1 MAQGS
6 ATVKQILSGDSV
18 LLQGAQKDPNKA
30 PPELKLLLSSTKAP
44 TLAMK
49 SAAMT
54 KTDEPWAWECRE
66 ALRELTI
73 GKAVEFKVDY
83 TLQDRQFGTLTIG
96 GKNVA
101 EHLINIGLAQVQ
113 EGASKSPHI
122 EELQQA
128 QSEAQAKKLGMWGG
142 SGSGGVPRSITYSTD
157 EDFSGKAFLEK
168 HRGEKLTG
176 IVEWVRD
183 AGHVRMMFLPA
194 PVNPSLKTYTLV
206 GLSFTGLQVEGFKRD
221 QETKEEKPT
230 CPVTSYKSK
239 HFLEFRIMNRK
250 LETRVEAVDQFGN
263 LFGTLY
269 HPKGVISKFLVT
281 EGFAKVGG
289 PQLAETEFATELRD
303 LQKAAQAS
311 KKGRWHSYVAPSM
324 GGGKEFHGKVAE
336 IVSGDC
342 IMIRDVDTNE
352 ERRVYLSSTKAP
364 KQGRKDEKPEPWAW
378 EAKEFLRKK
387 FIGKKVKV
395 TLDYT
400 REPMGP
406 GGTEP
411 PPAMAALGTMHFCS
425 VLERNL
431 NLAAEVIAKGYAKV
445 APHRADDDTSEFLD
459 DLVEAEKKAAEAK
472 LGLHS
477 DKQPPAHR
485 FNDLVGQDNANK
497 AKQMA
502 GSIVRMGKVDGMVD
516 FVFNAGRF
524 KVRLDRENLFI
535 PLVLAG
541 IKVPQTAR
549 TVPRKV
555 PAEPF
560 AEEAY
565 AYVRDLVMQ
574 QEVTVE
580 VHTSDRG
587 GNCLGS
593 LFYKVD
599 NKPKNLAETL
609 CELGFCRTVEF
620 SLQGVPYANNLL
632 AAEAL
637 AKKSELRV
645 HTLEEES
652 DVAVVVTKTYP
663 AVEVVHINGVNS
675 FYIQESPDP
684 TLNEIQKNVASAAQ
698 SPQKL
703 DTATLRKG
711 MMVIT
716 EFYGEFYRAQIV
728 SMTSTD
734 CEVLFVDYGNTEKKK
749 KESVKACPGSL
760 SLQAVPARAYHMS
773 LGGLTVTDEY
783 SNDAARC
790 FQHYA
795 QGKLKCGVEY
805 SLHGVGQCVL
815 TSVNGGMSMNER
827 IVSEG
832 LARQDRRQKIS
843 VAQQL
848 EAQQQVARRNRLRMW
863 EQGDNFD
870 DDDWDH

>member
-1 MAQGS
+1 
-6 ATVKQILSGDSV
+6 VKAILSGDSV

-30 PPELKLLLSSTKAP
+30 PPELKLFLSSTKAP
-44 TLAMK
+44 ILAMK
-49 SAAMT
+49 SSAVT

-66 ALRELTI
+66 ALRDLAI
-73 GKAVEFKVDY
+73 GKAVDFKVDY
-83 TLQDRQFGTLTIG
+83 MHQDRQFGTLSLG

-101 EHLINIGLAQVQ
+101 EHLISIGLAQVV
-113 EGASKSPHI
+113 EGANKSPAI
-122 EELQQA
+122 EELLQA

-142 SGSGGVPRSITYSTD
+142 AGAGGAPRTITYGTPTPD
-157 EDFSGKAFLEK
+157 EDFNGKAFLEK

-176 IVEWVRD
+176 VVEYIRD
-183 AGHVRMMFLPA
+183 AGNVRMMFLPA
-194 PVNPSLKTYTLV
+194 PVNPSLKTFTCV

-221 QETKEEKPT
+221 PETKEEKPT
-230 CPVTSYKSK
+230 CAVTSHRSK

-250 LETRVEAVDQFGN
+250 LEARIEAVDQFGN

-269 HPKGVISKFLVT
+269 HPKGVISKFLVQ

-289 PQLAETEFATELRD
+289 PQLAETEFAAELRE
-303 LQKAAQAS
+303 LQKSAQAS

-324 GGGKEFHGKVAE
+324 GGGKEFHAKVAE

-342 IMIRDVDTNE
+342 MIVRDVDTNE

-364 KQGRKDEKPEPWAW
+364 KQGRKDEKPEPWAY

-411 PPAMAALGTMHFCS
+411 PPAMAALGTMCFCT
-425 VLERNL
+425 LMERNV
-431 NLAAEVIAKGYAKV
+431 NVAAEVIAKGYAKV
-445 APHRADDDTSEFLD
+445 APHRSDDDTSEFLD
-459 DLVEAEKKAAEAK
+459 DLVEAEKKAAEGK
-472 LGLHS
+472 HGLHS
-477 DKQPPAHR
+477 DKAPAAHR
-485 FNDLVGQDNANK
+485 FNDLVGSDNANK

-502 GSIVRMGKVDGMVD
+502 GSIVRMGKVDGVVD
-516 FVFNAGRF
+516 YVFNAGRF
-524 KVRLDRENLFI
+524 KVRLDRENLYI

-560 AEEAY
+560 ADEAY

-599 NKPKNLAETL
+599 NRPKNLAETL

-632 AAEAL
+632 AAEQL
-637 AKKSELRV
+637 AKKSDLRV
-645 HTLEEES
+645 HTLEQETDE
-652 DVAVVVTKTYP
+652 AVVVTKTYP
-663 AVEVVHINGVNS
+663 AVEVVHINSINS

-684 TLNEIQKNVASAAQ
+684 TLAEVQKNVASAAQ

-728 SMTSTD
+728 SISSTD
-734 CEVLFVDYGNTEKKK
+734 LEVLFVDYGNTEKKK
-749 KESVKACPGSL
+749 KDVVKACPASL
-760 SLQAVPARAYHMS
+760 SLQSVPARAHHMS
-773 LGGLTVTDEY
+773 LGGLIVTDEY
-783 SNDAARC
+783 LNDGARC

-795 QGKLKCGVEY
+795 QGKLKCSVEY

-832 LARQDRRQKIS
+832 LARYDRRQKIS

-848 EAQQQVARRNRLRMW
+848 ESSQQTARRSRLRMW
-863 EQGDNFD
+863 EQGDNFE
-870 DDDWDH
+870 DDDWQN